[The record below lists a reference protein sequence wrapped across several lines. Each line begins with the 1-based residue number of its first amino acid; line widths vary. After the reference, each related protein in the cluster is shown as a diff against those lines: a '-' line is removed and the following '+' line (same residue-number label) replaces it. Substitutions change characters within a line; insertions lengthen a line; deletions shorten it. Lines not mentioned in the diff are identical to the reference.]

1 MKPVIVTERLQ
12 LREMEAEDAPF
23 MYKLFNSPGWIQFIG
38 DRNIQSIADAKD
50 HILDRYISMYDRF
63 GFGLWLVEMK
73 NENISIG
80 TCGLIKRPN
89 LDHIDLGFAFL
100 PQFQGQGY
108 AFEAASACLKYGY
121 DELRTEKIVAIT
133 IPDNQRS
140 INLLQKLGMQNSG
153 PAGLPDDEVCILFEP
168 RDR

>member
-1 MKPVIVTERLQ
+1 MKPIIITERLQ

-23 MYKLFNSPGWIQFIG
+23 MYQLFNSPGWIQFIG
-38 DRNIQSIADAKD
+38 DRNIQTIADAKD

-63 GFGLWLVEMK
+63 GFGLWLVELK
-73 NENISIG
+73 NEQTPIG

-100 PQFQGQGY
+100 PQFHGHGY
-108 AFEAASACLKYGY
+108 AFEAASACLKYGNE
-121 DELRTEKIVAIT
+121 ELKVEKIIAIT

-140 INLLQKLGMQNSG
+140 INLLHKLGMQNVG